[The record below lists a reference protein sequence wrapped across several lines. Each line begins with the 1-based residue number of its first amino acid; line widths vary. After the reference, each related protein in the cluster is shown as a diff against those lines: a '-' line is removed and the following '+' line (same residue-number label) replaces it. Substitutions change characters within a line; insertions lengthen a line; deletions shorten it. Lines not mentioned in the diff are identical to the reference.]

1 MKKLI
6 LFMALITF
14 AATSCQNEGKPTP
27 LTIDNALTAA
37 EIEAGILSP
46 EVMWKM
52 GRVGSSSLS
61 PDGTQVAYTVTY
73 YNMAENRGVTSI
85 YVQPIEGGE
94 PRQLTDNA
102 GNDVSPQWAADSR
115 SIFFLS
121 NRSGSMQIWN
131 VTTADA
137 MLRQVSNIE
146 GDIEAFGIAPTG
158 EKVYYI
164 QPVHVKDIL
173 SKDVY
178 EDMDKSKARIYDD
191 LMARHWSYWDEG
203 DYRHIFVADFDA
215 TAGISNPIDIIGS
228 EAAWDTPLAPYFDAA
243 EIAWNNAGT
252 ALAYTCKPLTGT
264 EYAVSTDSDVYVYD
278 LESGKTRNI
287 CKGYFVG
294 EEPVEDPRL
303 RIMPAMGGYDKYP
316 VWSPNDS
323 QIAIR
328 SMRRPGNESDKD
340 RLLVYNCAEESF
352 VDVTERFDYNAAN
365 VVWEG
370 EESIYFI
377 APIEATHQV
386 CRVAVATGEVEVLT
400 EGDHDINAFTK
411 VGEKMVAEITTIS
424 SATELYTID
433 TEGAIAQLSNVNKPI
448 YDNITMGRVEKRWV
462 KTTDNK
468 QMLVWVILPPNFDPA
483 QKYPTLLY
491 CQGGPQ
497 SVVSQF
503 WSYRWN
509 FQLMAAQGY
518 VVVAPN
524 RRGLPS
530 FGQEWLDQISG
541 DYSGQNIRDYL
552 SAIDDVAREPW
563 CDRDRMGCVGASYGG
578 YSTFFLAGNHEKRFK
593 AFIAHCGIYN
603 FESMYGETEELWFV
617 NNDYGGSYWDKSN
630 ATAMRSYANSPH
642 KFIDRWDSPIL
653 IFTGEYDFRI
663 PYTQSLQAFTAARVR
678 GLDSRLVVFENEGH
692 QVFQP
697 QNSLTWN
704 REFFSWL
711 DKYVKNPA
719 E

>member
-6 LFMALITF
+6 LFMALIAF

-27 LTIDNALTAA
+27 LEIDNALTAA

-61 PDGTQVAYTVTY
+61 PDGTEVAYTVTY

-85 YVQPIEGGE
+85 YLQAVEGGE

-102 GNDVSPQWAADSR
+102 ANDVSPQWAADGR
-115 SIFFLS
+115 SLFFLS

-137 MLRQVSNIE
+137 MLRQVSDIE

-158 EKVYYI
+158 DKVYYI

-178 EDMDKSKARIYDD
+178 KDMDKSKARIYDD

-215 TAGISNPIDIIGS
+215 AKGISNPIDIIGS

-278 LESGKTRNI
+278 LTSGKSLNI

-294 EEPVEDPRL
+294 EEPAEDPRL
-303 RIMPAMGGYDKYP
+303 RIMPTMAGYDKYP
-316 VWSPNDS
+316 VWSPDDS

-340 RLLVYNCAEESF
+340 RLLVYNCAEKSF
-352 VDVTERFDYNAAN
+352 TDVTERFDYNAAN

-411 VGEKMVAEITTIS
+411 VGEKIVAEITTIS

-433 TEGAIAQLSNVNKPI
+433 AEGAIAQLSNVNKPI

-563 CDRDRMGCVGASYGG
+563 CDTERMGCVGASYGG
-578 YSTFFLAGNHEKRFK
+578 YSTFFLAGNHQKRFK

-663 PYTQSLQAFTAARVR
+663 PYTQSLQAFTAARLR

-711 DKYVKNPA
+711 DKYVKNPT

>member
-6 LFMALITF
+6 LFMALIAF

-27 LTIDNALTAA
+27 LAIDNALTAA

-61 PDGTQVAYTVTY
+61 PDGTEVAYTVTY

-102 GNDVSPQWAADSR
+102 GNDVSPQWAADGR
-115 SIFFLS
+115 SLYFLS

-137 MLRQVSNIE
+137 MLRQVSDIE
-146 GDIEAFGIAPTG
+146 GDIEAFGIAPTA
-158 EKVYYI
+158 EKVYYV

-178 EDMDKSKARIYDD
+178 KDMDKSKARIYDD

-215 TAGISNPIDIIGS
+215 AKGISNPVDIIGS

-278 LESGKTRNI
+278 LASGKTENI

-303 RIMPAMGGYDKYP
+303 RIMPTMAGYDKYP
-316 VWSPNDS
+316 VWSPDDS

-340 RLLVYNCAEESF
+340 RLLVYNCAEKSF
-352 VDVTERFDYNAAN
+352 KDVTERFDYNAAN

-400 EGDHDINAFTK
+400 EGDHDINAFT
-411 VGEKMVAEITTIS
+411 
-424 SATELYTID
+424 
-433 TEGAIAQLSNVNKPI
+433 
-448 YDNITMGRVEKRWV
+448 
-462 KTTDNK
+462 
-468 QMLVWVILPPNFDPA
+468 
-483 QKYPTLLY
+483 
-491 CQGGPQ
+491 
-497 SVVSQF
+497 
-503 WSYRWN
+503 
-509 FQLMAAQGY
+509 
-518 VVVAPN
+518 
-524 RRGLPS
+524 
-530 FGQEWLDQISG
+530 
-541 DYSGQNIRDYL
+541 
-552 SAIDDVAREPW
+552 
-563 CDRDRMGCVGASYGG
+563 
-578 YSTFFLAGNHEKRFK
+578 
-593 AFIAHCGIYN
+593 
-603 FESMYGETEELWFV
+603 
-617 NNDYGGSYWDKSN
+617 
-630 ATAMRSYANSPH
+630 
-642 KFIDRWDSPIL
+642 
-653 IFTGEYDFRI
+653 
-663 PYTQSLQAFTAARVR
+663 
-678 GLDSRLVVFENEGH
+678 
-692 QVFQP
+692 
-697 QNSLTWN
+697 
-704 REFFSWL
+704 
-711 DKYVKNPA
+711 
-719 E
+719 

>member
-6 LFMALITF
+6 LFMALIAF

-27 LTIDNALTAA
+27 LAIDNALTAA

-61 PDGTQVAYTVTY
+61 PDGTEVAYTVTY

-102 GNDVSPQWAADSR
+102 GNDVSPQWAADGR
-115 SIFFLS
+115 SLYFLS

-137 MLRQVSNIE
+137 MLRQVSDIE
-146 GDIEAFGIAPTG
+146 GDIEAFGIAPTA
-158 EKVYYI
+158 EKVYYV

-178 EDMDKSKARIYDD
+178 KDMDKSKARIYDD

-215 TAGISNPIDIIGS
+215 AKGISNPVDIIGS

-278 LESGKTRNI
+278 LASGKTENI

-303 RIMPAMGGYDKYP
+303 RIMPTMAGYDKYP
-316 VWSPNDS
+316 VWSPDDS

-340 RLLVYNCAEESF
+340 RLLVYNCAEKSF
-352 VDVTERFDYNAAN
+352 KEVTERFDYNAAN

-411 VGEKMVAEITTIS
+411 VGEKMVAEVTTIS

-468 QMLVWVILPPNFDPA
+468 QMLVWVILPPKFDPA

-563 CDRDRMGCVGASYGG
+563 CDTDRMGCVGASYGG

-630 ATAMRSYANSPH
+630 ATAVRSYANSPH

-663 PYTQSLQAFTAARVR
+663 PYTQSLQAFTAARLR

>member
-27 LTIDNALTAA
+27 LTIDNALTEA

-61 PDGTQVAYTVTY
+61 PDGTEVAYTVTY

-85 YVQPIEGGE
+85 YVQPVEGGE

-102 GNDVSPQWAADSR
+102 ANDVSPQWAADGK
-115 SIFFLS
+115 SIYFLS
-121 NRSGSMQIWN
+121 NRDGSMQIWN
-131 VTTADA
+131 VATDNAA
-137 MLRQVSNIE
+137 MRQVSKIE
-146 GDIEAFGIAPTG
+146 GDIEAYGIAPSG
-158 EKVYYI
+158 DKVYYI

-178 EDMDKSKARIYDD
+178 KDMDKSKARIYDD
-191 LMARHWSYWDEG
+191 LMARHWNYWDEG
-203 DYRHIFVADFDA
+203 DYRHIFVADFDDA
-215 TAGISNPIDIIGS
+215 KGISNPVDIIGP

-252 ALAYTCKPLTGT
+252 QLAYTCKPLTGV
-264 EYAVSTDSDVYVYD
+264 EYSVSTDSDVYVYD
-278 LESGKTRNI
+278 LASGKTLNV
-287 CKGYFVG
+287 CKGYYVG
-294 EEPVEDPRL
+294 EEPKEDPRL
-303 RIMPAMGGYDKYP
+303 RIAPTMVGYDKYP
-316 VWSPNDS
+316 VWSPDDS
-323 QIAIR
+323 KLAFR
-328 SMRRPGNESDKD
+328 SMRRAGNESDKD
-340 RLLVYNCAEESF
+340 RLFVYNFADQSF
-352 VDVTERFDYNAAN
+352 MDVTERFDYNASN

-370 EESIYFI
+370 NEQLYFI
-377 APIEATHQV
+377 APIEATHQI
-386 CRVAVATGEVEVLT
+386 CRANATTGEVEVLT
-400 EGDHDINAFTK
+400 SGDHDINAFTK
-411 VGEKMVAEITTIS
+411 VGDKMVAEVTTLS
-424 SATELYTID
+424 SATELYTVD

-468 QMLVWVILPPNFDPA
+468 QMLVWVVLPPNFDPA

-509 FQLMAAQGY
+509 LQLMAAQGY

-563 CDRDRMGCVGASYGG
+563 CDTERMGCVGASYGG
-578 YSTFFLAGNHEKRFK
+578 YSAFFLAGNHEKRFK

-653 IFTGEYDFRI
+653 IFAGEYDFRI
-663 PYTQSLQAFTAARVR
+663 PYTQSLQAFTAARLR

-711 DKYVKNPA
+711 DKHVKNHA